1 MMDSHDTGL
10 NLEEGKVEETKNL
23 AEVVADGQPMEQ
35 IEVET
40 DEMSEVDD
48 NEEVPVAVYVP
59 KDTKEEIISRL
70 KEMVETGQVADKQEL
85 DALKQ
90 NFYRLHRTAQEVA
103 QAAWVEAG
111 ETPETFVPEPDSLE
125 EEYKEVM
132 AKIKQM
138 RTELMQQ
145 QEAEREGNLQKKLDI
160 IERLKV
166 IIEGAIDSNAYNEVK
181 QLQQEWKLIGNVPP
195 GRVNELWKNYQLYM
209 EKFYDL
215 LKLNNEFREY
225 DFKKNLEIK
234 TRLCEE
240 AEELATEKDVVSAF
254 RKLQK
259 LHLDYRETGPVA
271 RELRE
276 QLWVRFKNAST
287 EVNRRHQAHFEAL
300 KEAEL
305 NNLDQKTVIC
315 EIVEGV
321 EFDKLTSFATWE
333 EKTKEILALQAKWKT
348 IGYAPQKMNV
358 KIFERFRTACD
369 TFFSRKTEYFK
380 QLKENM
386 TKNLEQKKALCEQ
399 AEALKD
405 STDWKETA
413 DKLTKLQKQWKTIG
427 AVPHK
432 YSDVVW
438 KRFIAACDY
447 FFEQKGKATSSQ
459 RTEEMENLEKKRDI
473 ISRLKDVNVGETG
486 GDAGKM
492 VRSLVQEWN
501 AVGHVPYKEKDK
513 LYKEYRTLVDALF
526 DKLNLSASQK
536 RLNNFR
542 SNLSNAGN
550 SLSRER
556 ERLVRAY
563 ENMKS
568 EIQTYENNIGF
579 LSSASKKGNSLVA
592 EMNRKVEKL
601 KNELQ
606 LILDK
611 IKVIDEQ
618 QAGEQ

>member
-1 MMDSHDTGL
+1 MMDSQDTGL
-10 NLEEGKVEETKNL
+10 TLGEGKVEETKNL
-23 AEVVADGQPMEQ
+23 AETVADGQPMEQ
-35 IEVET
+35 VEMET
-40 DEMSEVDD
+40 AETSEADE
-48 NEEVPVAVYVP
+48 NEDASAAVFVP
-59 KDTKEEIISRL
+59 KETKEEVVCRL
-70 KEMVETGQVADKQEL
+70 KELAETGQVTDKQEL

-90 NFYRLHRTAQEVA
+90 NFYKLHRTAQETA
-103 QAAWVEAG
+103 LAAWVEAG
-111 ETPETFVPEPDSLE
+111 ETPETFVPEPDVLE

-132 AKIKQM
+132 AKIKQL
-138 RTELMQQ
+138 RSEFMQQ
-145 QEAEREGNLQKKLDI
+145 QENEREENLQKKQEI

-166 IIEGAIDSNAYNEVK
+166 IIEEPIDSNAYNEVK

-195 GRVNELWKNYQLYM
+195 GKVNELWKNYQLYM

-240 AEELATEKDVVSAF
+240 AELLAAEKDVVAAF

-259 LHLDYRETGPVA
+259 LHLEYRETGPVA
-271 RELRE
+271 REQRE
-276 QLWVRFKNAST
+276 ELWGRFKNAST

-300 KEAEL
+300 KEAEQ

-321 EFDKLTSFATWE
+321 EYDKLTSFAAWE

-358 KIFERFRTACD
+358 KIFERFRAACD
-369 TFFSRKTEYFK
+369 TFFNTKTEYFRL
-380 QLKENM
+380 LKENM
-386 TKNLEQKKALCEQ
+386 AKNLEQKKALCEQ

-413 DKLTKLQKQWKTIG
+413 DKLAKMQKQWRTIG

-432 YSDVVW
+432 YSDAVW

-459 RTEEMENLEKKRDI
+459 RTEESENLEKKRDI
-473 ISRLKDVNVGETG
+473 ISRLKAIDLETMTD
-486 GDAGKM
+486 DAGKL

-513 LYKEYRTLVDALF
+513 VYKEYRTLVDALF

-536 RLNNFR
+536 KLNNFR
-542 SNLSNAGN
+542 SNLNNAGS

-579 LSSASKKGNSLVA
+579 LNSASKKGNSLVA

-601 KNELQ
+601 KNDLQ

-618 QAGEQ
+618 QAGV

>member
-1 MMDSHDTGL
+1 MMDSQDTGL
-10 NLEEGKVEETKNL
+10 TLGEGKVEETKNL
-23 AEVVADGQPMEQ
+23 AETVADGQPMEQ
-35 IEVET
+35 VEMET
-40 DEMSEVDD
+40 AETSEADENKDASA
-48 NEEVPVAVYVP
+48 AVFVP
-59 KDTKEEIISRL
+59 KETKEEVVCRL
-70 KEMVETGQVADKQEL
+70 KELAETGQVTDKQEL

-90 NFYRLHRTAQEVA
+90 NFYKLHRTAQEMA
-103 QAAWVEAG
+103 LAAWVEAG
-111 ETPETFVPEPDSLE
+111 ETPETFVPEPDVLE

-132 AKIKQM
+132 AKIKQL
-138 RTELMQQ
+138 RSEFMQQ
-145 QEAEREGNLQKKLDI
+145 QENEREENLQKKQEI

-166 IIEGAIDSNAYNEVK
+166 IIEEPIDSNAYNEVK

-195 GRVNELWKNYQLYM
+195 GKVNELWKNYQLYM

-240 AEELATEKDVVSAF
+240 AELLAAEKDVVAAF

-259 LHLDYRETGPVA
+259 LHLEYRETGPVA
-271 RELRE
+271 REQRE
-276 QLWVRFKNAST
+276 ELWGRFKNAST

-300 KEAEL
+300 KEAEQ

-321 EFDKLTSFATWE
+321 EYDKLTSFAAWE

-358 KIFERFRTACD
+358 KIFERFRAACD
-369 TFFSRKTEYFK
+369 TFFNTKTEYFRL
-380 QLKENM
+380 LKENM
-386 TKNLEQKKALCEQ
+386 AKNLEQKKALCEQ

-413 DKLTKLQKQWKTIG
+413 DKLAKMQKQWRTIG

-432 YSDVVW
+432 YSDAVW

-459 RTEEMENLEKKRDI
+459 RTEESENLEKKRDI
-473 ISRLKDVNVGETG
+473 ISRLKAIDLETMTD
-486 GDAGKM
+486 DAGKL

-513 LYKEYRTLVDALF
+513 VYKEYRTLVDALF

-536 RLNNFR
+536 KLNNFR
-542 SNLSNAGN
+542 SNLNNAGS

-579 LSSASKKGNSLVA
+579 LNSASKKGNSLVA

-601 KNELQ
+601 KNDLQ

-618 QAGEQ
+618 QAGV

>member
-40 DEMSEVDD
+40 DGMPEVDD

-90 NFYRLHRTAQEVA
+90 NFYRLHRTAQEAA

-145 QEAEREGNLQKKLDI
+145 QEAEREGNLQKKLDV

-459 RTEEMENLEKKRDI
+459 RSEEMENLEKKRDI
-473 ISRLKDVNVGETG
+473 ISRLKDINVGETD

>member
-1 MMDSHDTGL
+1 MMDSQDTGL
-10 NLEEGKVEETKNL
+10 TLGEGKVEETKNL
-23 AEVVADGQPMEQ
+23 AETVADGQPMEQ
-35 IEVET
+35 VEMET
-40 DEMSEVDD
+40 AETSEADE
-48 NEEVPVAVYVP
+48 NEDASAAVFVP
-59 KDTKEEIISRL
+59 KETKEEVVCRL
-70 KEMVETGQVADKQEL
+70 KELAETGQVTDKQEL

-90 NFYRLHRTAQEVA
+90 NFYKLHRTAQETA
-103 QAAWVEAG
+103 LAAWVEAG
-111 ETPETFVPEPDSLE
+111 ETPETFVPEPDVLE

-132 AKIKQM
+132 AKIKQL
-138 RTELMQQ
+138 RSEFMQQ
-145 QEAEREGNLQKKLDI
+145 QENEREENLQKKQEI

-166 IIEGAIDSNAYNEVK
+166 IIEEPIDSNAYNEVK

-195 GRVNELWKNYQLYM
+195 GKVNELWKNYQLYM

-225 DFKKNLEIK
+225 DFKKNMEIK

-240 AEELATEKDVVSAF
+240 AELLAAEKDVVAAF

-259 LHLDYRETGPVA
+259 LHLEYRETGPVA
-271 RELRE
+271 REQRE
-276 QLWVRFKNAST
+276 ELWGRFKNAST

-300 KEAEL
+300 KEAEQ

-321 EFDKLTSFATWE
+321 EYDKLTSFAAWE

-358 KIFERFRTACD
+358 KIFERFRAACD
-369 TFFSRKTEYFK
+369 TFFNTKTEYFRL
-380 QLKENM
+380 LKENM
-386 TKNLEQKKALCEQ
+386 AKNLEQKKALCEQ

-413 DKLTKLQKQWKTIG
+413 DKLAKMQKQWRTIG

-432 YSDVVW
+432 YSDAVW

-459 RTEEMENLEKKRDI
+459 RTEESENLEKKRDI
-473 ISRLKDVNVGETG
+473 ISRLKAIDLETMTD
-486 GDAGKM
+486 DAGKL

-513 LYKEYRTLVDALF
+513 VYKEYRTLVDALF

-536 RLNNFR
+536 KLNNFR
-542 SNLSNAGN
+542 SNLNNAGS

-579 LSSASKKGNSLVA
+579 LNSASKKGNSLVA

-601 KNELQ
+601 KNDLQ

-618 QAGEQ
+618 QAGV